1 MSQTGF
7 TGNLPASGC
16 WINLFEPA
24 IGELVGQCGYDCAL
38 LDMEHSPES
47 LPRLLPMVRAVQ
59 YGGALAIVRAPDRD
73 PAWLGRLMDMGADG
87 AMIPMVES
95 AEMASR
101 LAAAAVYAPKGTRGM
116 AAGIVRASG
125 YGTNADY
132 IAGARGRFLL
142 LMQVETR
149 AGVAAVDEIAT
160 TEGIDCLFTGP
171 FDLAGSLGHCGEP
184 DHADTRAAVDSVVD
198 AAVRAR
204 LPVATLPSPLRT
216 GPSLREDGF
225 DLVFSGSDISLL
237 RNAMSADAKQQR
249 AAHHRFTENAVVAA
263 DQ

>member
-1 MSQTGF
+1 MTQTGF
-7 TGNLPASGC
+7 TGKLPASGC

-73 PAWLGRLMDMGADG
+73 LAWLGRLMDLGADG

-95 AEMASR
+95 GEMAGR

-125 YGTNADY
+125 YGTNTDY

-142 LMQVETR
+142 LMQIET
-149 AGVAAVDEIAT
+149 ATAVAAVDEIAA
-160 TEGIDCLFTGP
+160 TEGVDCLFTGP

-184 DHADTRAAVDSVVD
+184 DHSDTRAAVDRVVD
-198 AAVRAR
+198 AAIRAGK
-204 LPVATLPSPLRT
+204 PVATLPTPSRS
-216 GPSLREDGF
+216 GPSLSDDGF
-225 DLVFSGSDISLL
+225 DLVFSGSDMSLL
-237 RNAMSADAKQQR
+237 RNAMSADAEQQR
-249 AAHHRFTENAVVAA
+249 AAHRRQSDTSV
-263 DQ
+263 